1 MWLPATTYKEK
12 QMETKVR
19 HLTQRELAD
28 RWNKSEATIERYR
41 SDGVGP
47 MYLKI
52 GGKVMYRIE
61 DIEQFERACLYFSPA
76 EAAYEGSVRFPKP
89 QSNPGSH
96 GVNTNPNPLSIFH
109 ESDAQCTADFFFGHH
124 R

>member
-1 MWLPATTYKEK
+1 
-12 QMETKVR
+12 MEGKIR

-47 MYLKI
+47 VYLKI

-61 DIEQFERACLYFSPA
+61 DIEKFERACLFSRPA
-76 EAAYEGSVRFPKP
+76 EAVHVGPVRFP
-89 QSNPGSH
+89 
-96 GVNTNPNPLSIFH
+96 
-109 ESDAQCTADFFFGHH
+109 
-124 R
+124 

>member
-1 MWLPATTYKEK
+1 MRLPATTSKEN

-47 MYLKI
+47 KYLKI
-52 GGKVMYRIE
+52 GGAVRYRLE
-61 DIEQFERACLYFSPA
+61 DIEQFERACLHFSPD
-76 EAAYEGSVRFPKP
+76 EVAYDDSVRFRDS
-89 QSNPGSH
+89 QSNPRPH
-96 GVNTNPNPLSIFH
+96 
-109 ESDAQCTADFFFGHH
+109 SDTLAVE
-124 R
+124 